1 MCFAVAREDI
11 CDASGPE
18 FVMCPECDRL
28 CDYGNLSDSCHYAR
42 FTRVFDNYATIAMAV
57 FMSAWG
63 ASVRAYVKYATNA
76 PTIAAF
82 YIG

>member
-63 ASVRAYVKYATNA
+63 ACVHTTQNTPLKAKFHYAS
-76 PTIAAF
+76 
-82 YIG
+82 